1 MIGTVLDDPDGTIR
15 TLAEQVIRE
24 NRACGRTIALAESCT
39 GGMIATALTDIPGS
53 SDVLLA
59 GFVTYADAAKH
70 ALLGVGREI
79 IETFGSV
86 SVACAWAMA
95 NGAIERGGADIA
107 VSVSGIA
114 GPGGGR
120 PGKPVGTVVFSRV
133 LRGQS
138 PEEAHAE
145 MRSFDPDSG
154 RVSIRRQAALVAL
167 ELLLPGR
174 DAPLTP
180 IA

>member
-1 MIGTVLDDPDGTIR
+1 MIDTVLNDADGCMR
-15 TLAEQVIRE
+15 ALATRVVEE
-24 NRACGRTIALAESCT
+24 NRAAGRTIALAESCT
-39 GGMIATALTDIPGS
+39 GGMIATALTDVPGS

-70 ALLGVGREI
+70 RMLGVGREI

-95 NGAIERGGADIA
+95 AGAVSRGDADIA
-107 VSVSGIA
+107 VAVSGIA

-120 PGKPVGTVVFSRV
+120 EGKPVGTVVFSRV

-138 PEEAHAE
+138 PDDAYAE
-145 MRSFDPDSG
+145 MKNFDPAGSRAD
-154 RVSIRRQAALVAL
+154 IRRQATLFAL
-167 ELLLPGR
+167 ELLLPEK
-174 DAPLTP
+174 DALRSP
-180 IA
+180 A